1 MVFEIKIF
9 IWGINEDRKKI
20 EDMCINCL
28 DTAKKYNIKTEF
40 IGIGIKFKEHKQ
52 RLEILKNFLPNIDPN
67 TIIIFMDGSDT
78 LFNDNL
84 NNILEKF
91 LKKNTRILVSAEKG
105 FTYQYNEFKDKFN
118 EKYKNYRYK
127 YVNAGTFM
135 GYAGDLSKMID
146 DLIEIDK
153 KRQANDQGL
162 LGMWVHKNLDN
173 TDLIKMDIENDV
185 FWVTTGDWETIMSD
199 DFSNNKE
206 IINPF
211 THSRPCIIHYTGK
224 GATYLSKGY
233 YKLYNLIMK

>member
-1 MVFEIKIF
+1 
-9 IWGINEDRKKI
+9 
-20 EDMCINCL
+20 
-28 DTAKKYNIKTEF
+28 
-40 IGIGIKFKEHKQ
+40 
-52 RLEILKNFLPNIDPN
+52 
-67 TIIIFMDGSDT
+67 
-78 LFNDNL
+78 NL

-118 EKYKNYRYK
+118 EKYKNNRYK

-185 FWVTTGDWETIMSD
+185 FWVTTGDWGTIMSE